1 MKRVSIEEY
10 DELLLED
17 LEYCINFM
25 LRDYDTFD
33 FINLEKFFDE
43 GVLYYNAVVVFSKEV

>member
-10 DELLLED
+10 DDLSLED
-17 LEYCINFM
+17 LEYCINYM

-43 GVLYYNAVVVFSKEV
+43 GTLYYNAVVVFSKEI

>member
-10 DELLLED
+10 NDLSLED

>member
-10 DELLLED
+10 DDLSLED

-43 GVLYYNAVVVFSKEV
+43 GTLHYNAVVVFSKEV

>member
-10 DELLLED
+10 NNLLLED
-17 LEYCINFM
+17 LEDYMNFM

>member
-10 DELLLED
+10 DDLSLED

-33 FINLEKFFDE
+33 FINLEKFFEE
-43 GVLYYNAVVVFSKEV
+43 GALHYNAVVVFSKEV